1 MRNRALKKIHL
12 NVVGYDRDEL
22 NCFHLKKY
30 FVTILYVVRLLFG
43 ENNYRKQ
50 PNNLAVNL

>member
-1 MRNRALKKIHL
+1 MKKIHL